1 MTSESPKNSNP
12 MNHTTTSY
20 RAEHR
25 SEETSML
32 AYHLWQK
39 AGSPPGEDLKYWLQA
54 EEQLFGRHDDQPQR
68 ATASEK
74 PASPK
79 AAGAARSKAKP
90 AGNGPA
96 KRQPATTV
104 KSTRM
109 R

>member
-1 MTSESPKNSNP
+1 
-12 MNHTTTSY
+12 MNHTTTSH
-20 RAEHR
+20 RAENR
-25 SEETSML
+25 SEETSIR

-68 ATASEK
+68 AVTTEK
-74 PASPK
+74 PANPKATGAARSK

-90 AGNGPA
+90 AGNGPT
-96 KRQPATTV
+96 KRQPATAI

>member
-1 MTSESPKNSNP
+1 MNDIRITQAQTP
-12 MNHTTTSY
+12 MNHTTTSH

-39 AGSPPGEDLKYWLQA
+39 AGSPPGDDLKYWLQA
-54 EEQLFGRHDDQPQR
+54 EEQLFGRLDDQSQR
-68 ATASEK
+68 TAASEK

-90 AGNGPA
+90 AIRTLKN
-96 KRQPATTV
+96 QL
-104 KSTRM
+104 S
-109 R
+109 